1 MHVSTF
7 SIVARDPRTGELGV
21 AVASKFFAVGAVVPW
36 VAADIGAV
44 AVQSF
49 VNGRF
54 GKQALS
60 LLRQGQSAQD
70 CLKDLIETDAEP
82 DGRQLGIVDARGQA
96 AAFTGPGSL
105 PWAGHRTGE
114 GYAAQGNYLVGQ
126 ETVDAMA
133 AAFEANR
140 HMDLPRR
147 LLLALTAGQDAGGDK
162 RGRQGAALVVHR
174 TDGGYGGSDVVVD
187 LRVDDHPE
195 PVAELERLLAS
206 QHLYFGHSAPAERLA
221 IDGAIDAELRKSLIR
236 LGQLSPNADSA
247 AFLASLRNVSLIT
260 NLDERVHIDKR
271 EIDPPALAYLTALEK
286 L

>member
-1 MHVSTF
+1 MNVSTF
-7 SIVARDPRTGELGV
+7 SIVARDPRSGELGI

-36 VAADIGAV
+36 IAADIGAV

-54 GKQALS
+54 GKQALD
-60 LLRQGQSAQD
+60 LLRQGRPAQD
-70 CLKDLIETDAEP
+70 CLDHLIATDAEP
-82 DGRQLGIVDARGQA
+82 DGRQLGIVDAHGRA

-114 GYAAQGNYLVGQ
+114 GYAAQGNYLVGP

-133 AAFEANR
+133 AVFEANPQ
-140 HMDLPRR
+140 MDLPGR
-147 LLLALTAGQDAGGDK
+147 LLRALQAGQDAGGDK

-187 LRVDDHPE
+187 LRVDDDAE

-206 QHLYFGHSAPAERLA
+206 QHLYFDHSDPAERLA
-221 IDGAIDAELRKSLIR
+221 IKGVIEAELRQSLMR
-236 LGQLSPNADSA
+236 LGQLSADA
-247 AFLASLRNVSLIT
+247 TGTDFLAALRTVSLIT
-260 NLDERVHIDKR
+260 NLDERVHIDRR
-271 EIDPPALAYLTALEK
+271 EIDPPALAYLAALEK